1 MNIPSD
7 FEIVMHAGTISEQHN
22 QILDYF
28 KDKKALYIHSGKESE
43 SFSKQK
49 DQKDLI
55 IYDYK
60 RIENI
65 DQKIQE
71 DLGYIFYQKTDIETG
86 LTVNL
91 RLFLGDIR
99 QKFSQTAIIADLSG
113 SFGTENLNQE
123 FWDNHDMILVDAK

>member
-22 QILDYF
+22 QILDFF
-28 KDKKALYIHSGKESE
+28 KDKKALYIHSGEESE

-60 RIENI
+60 
-65 DQKIQE
+65 KI
-71 DLGYIFYQKTDIETG
+71 
-86 LTVNL
+86 L
-91 RLFLGDIR
+91 RLL
-99 QKFSQTAIIADLSG
+99 L
-113 SFGTENLNQE
+113 L
-123 FWDNHDMILVDAK
+123 

>member
-1 MNIPSD
+1 MWCGDPGSDVYDECLYDNGYIPLSKEEYDIQERETSNQLRNYMNIPPD

-65 DQKIQE
+65 DDKI
-71 DLGYIFYQKTDIETG
+71 
-86 LTVNL
+86 
-91 RLFLGDIR
+91 
-99 QKFSQTAIIADLSG
+99 
-113 SFGTENLNQE
+113 
-123 FWDNHDMILVDAK
+123 